1 MMKNLIPAIL
11 GPMLVAY
18 GPVDVHP
25 VRGTQRELVLAVAA
39 SRSEIVPE
47 VWRDVVLD
55 RLVDRVRTVMVTWE
69 PAPKQL
75 ATSDLAEVAR
85 DIAEAALDRG
95 SSNASDDAAV
105 LMALSYWEG
114 ARWAAYVDDGR
125 CNDRAWRASP
135 EGIETMRRW
144 GDCDGSRAHSL
155 WQIHPVDDPSAPLGL
170 SCSSRIVD
178 GSRLGAARC
187 ALAIA
192 EASMNA
198 YGNLAGYTG
207 EDPYGFHPKADKRLE
222 WARQAAAAVTW

>member
-125 CNDRAWRASP
+125 CNDRASRPCAAGATATAAGRIRSGRSTPWMIPA
-135 EGIETMRRW
+135 RRW
-144 GDCDGSRAHSL
+144 VYRA
-155 WQIHPVDDPSAPLGL
+155 
-170 SCSSRIVD
+170 
-178 GSRLGAARC
+178 RLGSSTDRVLVRRAARLPSQRR
-187 ALAIA
+187 A
-192 EASMNA
+192 
-198 YGNLAGYTG
+198 
-207 EDPYGFHPKADKRLE
+207 
-222 WARQAAAAVTW
+222 